1 MVAIQKH
8 CATGANA
15 SSEKRGWKKSTLN
28 FVTGHHRLVEA
39 KKLHLRLQGTTM
51 ATVTMLEQPVAF
63 KPAIISTDSPR
74 EISTENSNPTS
85 VGFDTK
91 SALEIARIIN
101 HEDAKQR
108 DRKAAIRANLASASA
123 RKAV

>member
-51 ATVTMLEQPVAF
+51 ATVTMNIITTITVILPKQPAATPSMHRACVLE
-63 KPAIISTDSPR
+63 D
-74 EISTENSNPTS
+74 TE
-85 VGFDTK
+85 
-91 SALEIARIIN
+91 
-101 HEDAKQR
+101 
-108 DRKAAIRANLASASA
+108 
-123 RKAV
+123 